1 MQILIR
7 NLSFHMANPDID
19 QTSYK
24 LSGDFFSNSAT
35 ALLFTSFKRS
45 MALDHKL
52 HPAVA
57 GMRGM
62 SGRKYRY
69 LINDLIE
76 AMKNPRYLEVGSWT
90 GSTACAAIYGNQL
103 KAVCIDNWTK
113 FGGPREIFLK
123 NVNIVKNEHVDFTLI
138 ENDFRQV
145 DYSRIGTFNVYLFDG
160 PHEEKDQYD
169 GVVVA
174 QPALDEVYT
183 LIVDD
188 WNRPAVRKGT
198 FRALEETGT
207 LVMCSIEIRTTQTD
221 TDPKLKAGEKSE
233 WHNGYFMAVCR
244 KKA

>member
-1 MQILIR
+1 M
-7 NLSFHMANPDID
+7 NPEAID
-19 QTSYK
+19 ETSYK
-24 LSGDFFSNSAT
+24 LSGDFLTNPAT
-35 ALLFTSFKRS
+35 ALLLTSFKRC

-57 GMRGM
+57 GMQGM

-69 LINDLIE
+69 LINNLIE
-76 AMKNPRYLEVGSWT
+76 AMKNPRYLEVGSWA

-103 KAVCIDNWTK
+103 TAICIDNWAE
-113 FGGPREIFLK
+113 FGGPKETFLN
-123 NVNIVKNEHVDFTLI
+123 NVNVVKNEHVDFTFI

-145 DYSRIGTFNVYLFDG
+145 DFSRIGKFNVYLFDG

-174 QPALDEVYT
+174 QPALEDVYT

-188 WNRPAVRKGT
+188 WNWPAVRKGT
-198 FRALEETGT
+198 FRALEDMGAS
-207 LVMCSIEIRTTQTD
+207 VMCSIEIRTTQTD
-221 TDPKLKAGEKSE
+221 SHPKLEAFEKSE
-233 WHNGYFMAVCR
+233 WHNGYFLAVCR